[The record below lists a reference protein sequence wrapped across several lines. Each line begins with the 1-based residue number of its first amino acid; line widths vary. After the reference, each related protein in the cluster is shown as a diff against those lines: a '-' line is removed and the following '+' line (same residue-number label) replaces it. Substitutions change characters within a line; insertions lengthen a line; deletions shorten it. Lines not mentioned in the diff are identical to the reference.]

1 MTTDEIAGGSDRR
14 DRQEAARTQHIHV
27 NQRERENTMN
37 SISRYAPTAA
47 RILLVLILFVFGL
60 NGFLQFIPQP
70 TMPDTAGAFM
80 GALAATGYMFPLI
93 KSVEVIAGALLLS
106 NRFVPLALAIVAP
119 NVVNIVLFHAVLAPG
134 GVGIALFVLALELFT
149 AWSYRN
155 AYASMLRPLN
165 APKVSRTAAPVS
177 VHV

>member
-1 MTTDEIAGGSDRR
+1 
-14 DRQEAARTQHIHV
+14 
-27 NQRERENTMN
+27 MN
-37 SISRYAPTAA
+37 SISRFATPAA
-47 RILLVLILFVFGL
+47 RLVLGLVFFVFGL
-60 NGFLQFIPQP
+60 NGFLQFLP
-70 TMPDTAGAFM
+70 TPPAPEKAMAFM
-80 GALAATGYMFPLI
+80 GALAATRYMFPLI
-93 KSVEVIAGALLLS
+93 KSVEVIGGALLLS

-119 NVVNIVLFHAVLAPG
+119 NVVNIVLFHAVLAPRG
-134 GVGIALFVLALELFT
+134 LGVALFVLALELFT